1 VKKILLALFLHCFI
15 QGFAQKNYN
24 TGLNFDDVAYKHTP
38 VNKPQLK
45 RNYENLPA
53 KADLKSYCPTPQ
65 LQADKS
71 TCVGWAV
78 GYAACTITEG
88 VAKNITDKT
97 LLDDMASSADY
108 VYAFG
113 KKPSDTECSK
123 GIVMDETLTKLYG
136 CTVPRKKNFKMICT
150 TTALPTSTSEGI
162 KIKQHTRLFKESDD
176 WSFKLAQVKKTLSN
190 KKPVVVGIECS
201 KSFFETKDVW
211 DGNTTNFKG
220 GHALCI
226 VGYDDAYQGGAVEVM
241 NSWGTEWAQG
251 GFGWIKYTDL
261 QRILK
266 YAYDITTDFSTAEL
280 NPTKQIVTVAKTVEL
295 SSRITLKLSTGADIP
310 LVLNE
315 NAEKR
320 GLKPVK
326 VNNTNTN
333 DTPSVSTPPASSSK
347 AQYKTVQ
354 GYYSGTRYRVY
365 LEISQPLYL
374 YVLGSDLTGQVAA
387 LFPPDAT
394 ISPYLSNKNTAIAL
408 PDEQWFIEMDDT
420 KGKDFML
427 ILYSPNVI
435 ALSNLIEELN
445 KQEGAFL
452 DKISKKLG
460 SKLEF
465 IDTKVLDKNA
475 MRFQMPFKTDIIQAL
490 CLEIEHN

>member
-1 VKKILLALFLHCFI
+1 VKKTLFILLFFNFI
-15 QGFAQKNYN
+15 QGFAQKTYN
-24 TGLNFDDVAYKHTP
+24 TGLDFDDAAYKHTP

-53 KADLKSYCPTPQ
+53 KVDLKPYCPTPQ

-71 TCVGWAV
+71 TCVGWAI

-88 VAKNITDKT
+88 VAKNITDKAQ
-97 LLDDMASSADY
+97 LNDMASSADF

-136 CTVPRKKNFKMICT
+136 RTIPRKKNFKMLCT
-150 TTALPTSTSEGI
+150 TTALPTPNGEGI
-162 KIKQHTRLFKESDD
+162 KIKQNDD
-176 WSFKLAQVKKTLSN
+176 WGFKLAQVKKSLLY
-190 KKPVVVGIECS
+190 KKPVVVGIESS
-201 KSFFETKDVW
+201 KSFFDTKDVW

-226 VGYDDAYQGGAVEVM
+226 IGYDDNFQGGAVEVM
-241 NSWGTEWAQG
+241 NSWGTEWGQG

-261 QRILK
+261 QKVLK
-266 YAYDITTDFSTAEL
+266 YAYDITTDFSTAEQS
-280 NPTKQIVTVAKTVEL
+280 PVKQIGLVAKTPEL
-295 SSRITLKLSTGADIP
+295 SSKISLKLSTGTEIP
-310 LVLNE
+310 LVLKE
-315 NAEKR
+315 NIERR

-326 VNNTNTN
+326 IALENTN
-333 DTPSVSTPPASSSK
+333 DIPSVSTSSTSFLK

-354 GYYSGTRYRVY
+354 GYPSSTRYRVY
-365 LEISQPLYL
+365 LEMSQPLYL
-374 YVLGSDLTGQVAA
+374 YVLGSDMTGQVAA
-387 LFPPDAT
+387 LFPPDET

-408 PDEQWFIEMDDT
+408 PDEQWFIEMDET

-427 ILYSPNVI
+427 VLYSLNPIPV
-435 ALSNLIEELN
+435 SNLIEELN
-445 KQEGAFL
+445 KQTGSFL

-460 SKLEF
+460 SKFQLMDSS
-465 IDTKVLDKNA
+465 ILDKNA
-475 MRFQMPFKTDIIQAL
+475 VRFQMPLKTDKIQAL